1 MNVQSEDDDYL
12 DYLITVDI
20 FSEGTDIVEVNQV
33 IMLRPTQSPIVFIQ
47 QLGRGL
53 RKAEG
58 KEYVVI
64 LDFIGNYKNNEINIL
79 NKNAKY
85 SIDSGKSFF
94 KCTYKKDIAN
104 RTLLKTG
111 ADKSFSKLNI
121 YDIAGNVWEWTLEL
135 TSYPGTNRPCA
146 RRGGGF
152 YDTGS
157 SLPAAY
163 RSDGGTV
170 GSVGIIGFRVSLF

>member
-1 MNVQSEDDDYL
+1 MDVQSEDDDYL

-64 LDFIGNYKNNEINIL
+64 LDFIGNYKNNFMIPIALFGDRSYNKDNIRRYL
-79 NKNAKY
+79 REGSRVIHGASMIHFD
-85 SIDSGKSFF
+85 SIRRKLLSFF
-94 KCTYKKDIAN
+94 END
-104 RTLLKTG
+104 
-111 ADKSFSKLNI
+111 
-121 YDIAGNVWEWTLEL
+121 
-135 TSYPGTNRPCA
+135 
-146 RRGGGF
+146 
-152 YDTGS
+152 
-157 SLPAAY
+157 
-163 RSDGGTV
+163 
-170 GSVGIIGFRVSLF
+170 